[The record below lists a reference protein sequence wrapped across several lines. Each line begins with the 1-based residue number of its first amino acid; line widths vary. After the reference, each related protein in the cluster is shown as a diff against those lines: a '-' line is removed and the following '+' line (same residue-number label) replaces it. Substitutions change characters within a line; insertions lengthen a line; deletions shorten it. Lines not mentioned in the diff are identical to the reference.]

1 MDTADTIIVA
11 RIGAHVGG
19 FCLAIHGAAVVV
31 VGDKVSMHMNT
42 SHDSTAG
49 LSIDGSVEDEAVL
62 DGGIVIAIDLPE
74 DTTSISKTCDAGIS
88 EGDIFDGAFPDTAEE
103 TLIICIGFINSD
115 AADGVA
121 VAVEDAAE
129 SFVIVTDSGIVILG
143 AGGIVPISSVGIG
156 DVGTQFEVL
165 ATVFVDAV
173 VHIAGEQVKAS
184 GCGDGVGL
192 VLAAVGIVR
201 DAPMVCPLGIE
212 GDNIVIAHCEV
223 RNILSVGVAV
233 ARAVGS
239 GAPSG
244 KGATRAGEGI
254 GGEVLRSVVG
264 EGHVAHRTLATVG
277 VEADGIVISRQLGVE
292 GSGGS
297 DVPTVG
303 AGAGSIVVFGAATI
317 GLCIV
322 AAECVARPN
331 RNADGGHGGVKGCG
345 DRCGA
350 GSGGT
355 LVV

>member
-1 MDTADTIIVA
+1 MDGDVTAYT
-11 RIGAHVGG
+11 
-19 FCLAIHGAAVVV
+19 
-31 VGDKVSMHMNT
+31 
-42 SHDSTAG
+42 
-49 LSIDGSVEDEAVL
+49 AVL
-62 DGGIVIAIDLPE
+62 HYAASPAVICD
-74 DTTSISKTCDAGIS
+74 ISRDATHIFHARDAGI
-88 EGDIFDGAFPDTAEE
+88 GQDDVPDGGTTCHTKE
-103 TLIICIGFINSD
+103 TLVAVSIGVTALVDAD
-115 AADGVA
+115 AADGMVLT
-121 VAVEDAAE
+121 VKRAAE
-129 SFVIVTDSGIVILG
+129 KSITIVNTSADGGEVVLG
-143 AGGIVPISSVGIG
+143 AGGIVPIRSVGIG

-165 ATVFVDAV
+165 AVKVVAAV
-173 VHIAGEQVKAS
+173 HQRGQQVQAS

-292 GSGGS
+292 GSVGS

-303 AGAGSIVVFGAATI
+303 AGAGSVVVFGAATI

-345 DRCGA
+345 DRCCA